1 MSSQVIQRMVQ
12 WVIQPGVVRPGRA
25 NSIHKICEV
34 RCRRAGLPVVTQVG
48 THLQW
53 RAFFED
59 MNVPSVLF
67 IEENLTGIKEIELAD
82 EHAFGA
88 LSSLDDCG
96 DLPTI
101 PAKPA
106 YDEGRLGMRE
116 RPQCDGIG
124 FRNQDASLLIHDSS
138 LSMMV
143 GRSSRSPAPG

>member
-1 MSSQVIQRMVQ
+1 MSSQVVQRVVQ
-12 WVIQPGVVRPGRA
+12 CVIQPWVVRAGRA
-25 NSIHKICEV
+25 NSIHEVCEV
-34 RCRRAGLPVVTQVG
+34 RCCRAGLPVVTQVG

-106 YDEGRLGMRE
+106 YDERRLGIRE
-116 RPQCDGIG
+116 CPQCDGIS
-124 FRNQDASLLIHDSS
+124 F
-138 LSMMV
+138 
-143 GRSSRSPAPG
+143 

>member
-1 MSSQVIQRMVQ
+1 MSGQVIQSAVQRM
-12 WVIQPGVVRPGRA
+12 IQSWLVRSGRTD
-25 NSIHKICEV
+25 SIHKV
-34 RCRRAGLPVVTQVG
+34 REIGCRSAGLPVVTQVG

-96 DLPTI
+96 DLPTV

-106 YDEGRLGMRE
+106 YDERRHGIRE
-116 RPQCDGIG
+116 CPQCDGIS
-124 FRNQDASLLIHDSS
+124 F
-138 LSMMV
+138 
-143 GRSSRSPAPG
+143 